1 MNALTP
7 FLYQYAIGGVIFAI
21 GLYFGWRGGYVGWD
35 APSKRRNLLA
45 MLGGLGLIMAL
56 QAYLQFGA
64 PLTPHTP
71 VKGTPLEPK
80 NVPHSLDYGVMIGYF
95 LAILALGT
103 WFGRHNKSTK
113 DFFFGGQ
120 RFSWWFITM
129 SLVATVIGSYSFVK
143 YSRVAYTYGISS
155 SQTYLNDWFW
165 IPLFL
170 FGWLPI
176 IFFSKIVS
184 IPEYFERRFNRFAR
198 LNVTIMLL
206 IYLIG
211 YIGINLF
218 TMGKA
223 LHHLIGWDIFT
234 ASCIVASISAVYV
247 TWGGQTS
254 VIVTDLFQGFM
265 LILAG
270 ALIVGL
276 GVSALGG
283 FSEFWV
289 SLIPEHRMAF
299 PNFASDPSYSTV
311 GIVWQDAVA
320 NTAVFYFLNQG
331 VIMRFLSVKSVTE
344 GKKAIIATVLILMP
358 IAAIVVASGG
368 WVGSAMQSAGLIP
381 ADSDAGGI
389 FFLVAK
395 VLCIPGVFGLVMAAL
410 TAALMSTVDTLITA
424 VAAIAVNDVW
434 KQYITADAPDQY
446 YLKIARYTSIAVAL
460 IGVALVPLFMSFD
473 SIYSAH
479 GAFTAAVTPP
489 LVVALLLAVLWP
501 RYTSAAASATIL
513 GGFALILLSI
523 KFPELIDPLAHG
535 IPTVKADG
543 TVLEGAKAHK
553 FMRAFF
559 GLFVSFAI
567 GVIVTPFSKPR
578 KEEEI
583 EGLTQVTS
591 QSLARK
597 QAGRDI
603 DVYDELPK
611 TPAAIIETKQATPI
625 DPETGSYVVR
635 LNEAALEALVAKVGD
650 RVLIADT
657 RWWFGGLRSV
667 HGIIAEE
674 LIEADG
680 TAIELGPELRAR
692 VDASRSG
699 GVDLES
705 VI

>member
-1 MNALTP
+1 
-7 FLYQYAIGGVIFAI
+7 
-21 GLYFGWRGGYVGWD
+21 
-35 APSKRRNLLA
+35 
-45 MLGGLGLIMAL
+45 
-56 QAYLQFGA
+56 
-64 PLTPHTP
+64 
-71 VKGTPLEPK
+71 
-80 NVPHSLDYGVMIGYF
+80 
-95 LAILALGT
+95 
-103 WFGRHNKSTK
+103 
-113 DFFFGGQ
+113 
-120 RFSWWFITM
+120 
-129 SLVATVIGSYSFVK
+129 
-143 YSRVAYTYGISS
+143 
-155 SQTYLNDWFW
+155 
-165 IPLFL
+165 
-170 FGWLPI
+170 
-176 IFFSKIVS
+176 
-184 IPEYFERRFNRFAR
+184 
-198 LNVTIMLL
+198 
-206 IYLIG
+206 
-211 YIGINLF
+211 
-218 TMGKA
+218 
-223 LHHLIGWDIFT
+223 
-234 ASCIVASISAVYV
+234 
-247 TWGGQTS
+247 
-254 VIVTDLFQGFM
+254 
-265 LILAG
+265 
-270 ALIVGL
+270 
-276 GVSALGG
+276 
-283 FSEFWV
+283 
-289 SLIPEHRMAF
+289 
-299 PNFASDPSYSTV
+299 
-311 GIVWQDAVA
+311 
-320 NTAVFYFLNQG
+320 
-331 VIMRFLSVKSVTE
+331 
-344 GKKAIIATVLILMP
+344 MP

-635 LNEAALEALVAKVGD
+635 LNAAALEALVAKVGD

-680 TAIELGPELRAR
+680 MAIELGPELRAR